1 VNVAGVANVSVKFFY
16 LGSLIANPPIVAGTT
31 LAPTVTGEIVY
42 RFTQP
47 GQACDSK
54 TCEQEILQI
63 DKNPESCW
71 VYENVSLDN
80 LEQSP
85 KFFFR
90 PVVTDDMV
98 KLRSLG
104 NINGYVFE
112 FRARVTSRCGPTS

>member
-47 GQACDSK
+47 AQACDSK

-71 VYENVSLDN
+71 STRMSHSTISNN
-80 LEQSP
+80 LQSSFP
-85 KFFFR
+85 AGR
-90 PVVTDDMV
+90 DGRHGEAALARQRQR
-98 KLRSLG
+98 LR
-104 NINGYVFE
+104 V
-112 FRARVTSRCGPTS
+112 